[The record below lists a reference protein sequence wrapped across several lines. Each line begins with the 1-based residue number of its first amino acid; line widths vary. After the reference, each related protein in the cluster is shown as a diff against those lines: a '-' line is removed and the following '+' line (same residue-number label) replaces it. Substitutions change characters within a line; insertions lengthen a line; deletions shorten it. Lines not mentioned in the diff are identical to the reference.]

1 MLRVSHPR
9 LHGVCVISCACVGV
23 QRVGHSSFV
32 CSRARAG
39 LAPSRAWVTFG
50 GAEIGHPVAGIASQH
65 ALVVCD
71 ARWVEQVAPERHA
84 PATELA
90 NVDRGREPPTCGLL
104 REGGGPAGFYQ
115 ARRLAEACREMQNAA
130 EQVSVPILAHPSGT
144 AWAAGWRRP
153 PACRLRESRVHT
165 ARRMPASQVAQA
177 RPVVGGSTGC
187 SSRPLFAVPRLREQ
201 GRSAPPASPHTN
213 RVTVAGA
220 RRGLINATSCSP
232 RQKPGQTLGKNVLHW
247 EGTGDA
253 FESDASRRA
262 GFFERQPGK
271 RNNKLDAGWHS
282 AARLS

>member
-1 MLRVSHPR
+1 MRFSHPR

-39 LAPSRAWVTFG
+39 LAPSRTWVTFG

-115 ARRLAEACREMQNAA
+115 PVGLPRQSLPRNAKCGSRGLRSDPGPSLRHTQPGLRDGVALQLAVCARVGRTQGAGCLRPRSRRPGPSWAGPLAARRDRCLRYRGCGNRAA
-130 EQVSVPILAHPSGT
+130 V
-144 AWAAGWRRP
+144 R
-153 PACRLRESRVHT
+153 
-165 ARRMPASQVAQA
+165 
-177 RPVVGGSTGC
+177 
-187 SSRPLFAVPRLREQ
+187 PRLLRT
-201 GRSAPPASPHTN
+201 P
-213 RVTVAGA
+213 TV
-220 RRGLINATSCSP
+220 
-232 RQKPGQTLGKNVLHW
+232 
-247 EGTGDA
+247 
-253 FESDASRRA
+253 
-262 GFFERQPGK
+262 
-271 RNNKLDAGWHS
+271 
-282 AARLS
+282 

>member
-1 MLRVSHPR
+1 MPEFQTDAASVARRRGRAVLRVSHPR
-9 LHGVCVISCACVGV
+9 LHGVCVTSCVCVGV
-23 QRVGHSSFV
+23 RRVGDSGFV
-32 CSRARAG
+32 CSRARAA
-39 LAPSRAWVTFG
+39 LASSRTWVTFG

-71 ARWVEQVAPERHA
+71 ARGVEQVAPERHTSI
-84 PATELA
+84 P
-90 NVDRGREPPTCGLL
+90 
-104 REGGGPAGFYQ
+104 GPS
-115 ARRLAEACREMQNAA
+115 ACREIEKCECFLA
-130 EQVSVPILAHPSGT
+130 ELSSVWPGSLALPR
-144 AWAAGWRRP
+144 A
-153 PACRLRESRVHT
+153 HT
-165 ARRMPASQVAQA
+165 ARAAAWRRARENRAHTARGMPSSQVAQA

-201 GRSAPPASPHTN
+201 GRSAPQASPHTN

-232 RQKPGQTLGKNVLHW
+232 RQKPGQTLGKTVLHW